1 VPWHPSYRGRVL
13 EPDYLFASR
22 HLLPHFLH
30 ALCAHLQAVA
40 RLPLAA
46 GENARREI
54 AALHQALV
62 ALERSPLPTQ
72 DPDVPDAYFAIQRE
86 LEGSLGAHA
95 VSWLRIG
102 LSRNDLDMTVYRM
115 RAREVLLATGEQ
127 LVTLRRA
134 VLDKAASQLETVLI
148 AQTHHQPGQPTTVA
162 HYLTAVEALLARDSE
177 RLLGAYARLNRCPLG
192 AAALAGSSHPLD
204 RDLTASLLGFDE
216 PVENTYD
223 AVASSDWE
231 VEVVGVAQSVAVNLS
246 RFVCD
251 LLGWAGAGWFRL
263 PDDLV
268 QGSSIMPQKR
278 NPVALEHARTR
289 FSRALGAAQM
299 VLYSSHNIPYAD
311 LNDFGPDV
319 QGALQM
325 QHVQLEG
332 GIELLLACL
341 RGGDFEAGRLAAA
354 AASTDTTATELA
366 DELVRAH
373 GMAFPDAH
381 ALVARLVARLQAAGR
396 PLTQA
401 TVDDVRALGGP
412 ELTAEALGNALDPAA
427 FVTRRDGPGGPAP
440 AAVRGQLERA
450 RERAERDLADLEGR
464 KRQLSGAHDTL
475 RTT

>member
-1 VPWHPSYRGRVL
+1 
-13 EPDYLFASR
+13 
-22 HLLPHFLH
+22 
-30 ALCAHLQAVA
+30 
-40 RLPLAA
+40 
-46 GENARREI
+46 
-54 AALHQALV
+54 
-62 ALERSPLPTQ
+62 
-72 DPDVPDAYFAIQRE
+72 
-86 LEGSLGAHA
+86 
-95 VSWLRIG
+95 
-102 LSRNDLDMTVYRM
+102 
-115 RAREVLLATGEQ
+115 
-127 LVTLRRA
+127 
-134 VLDKAASQLETVLI
+134 VLI